1 MKVKLKK
8 RKQSKKGTFSLYL
21 EMYNGSYVNSEGK
34 RILNRKYEYLKL
46 YLIDQPKT
54 NADKEH
60 NKSTENLA
68 NAIRARREIEIQ
80 NGIYGFSNKYKL
92 DVNFVDFVSNLLE
105 SKKNSKGNYGNWDST
120 LKHLKAYAGD
130 HITFNHIDLKFC
142 EGFKDYLVNTAKK
155 SSGESLSSATTS
167 SYFSKFRAALNRAVK
182 EKIISYNPAVDVPT
196 PRIIHKPTVY
206 LTIDELK
213 KIVKAECRYD
223 FLKRAFLF
231 SCYTGLR
238 WSDVQRLKWKNVQK
252 TSEGSLTLSFN
263 QKKTQELQILHV
275 PNQATKFMDE
285 EGTDEDLV
293 FKGLKYSS
301 YMNVELTRWMLNAG
315 ITKRVTFHV
324 SRHTFGVLQLTYG
337 TDIYTLS
344 KLMGHSHLKTTE
356 IYAKVVDSKKKE
368 AASVIPD
375 LD

>member
-8 RKQSKKGTFSLYL
+8 RKQSKKGNISLYL
-21 EMYNGSYVNSEGK
+21 EIYKGSYVNSEGK
-34 RILNRKYEYLKL
+34 RILDRDYEYLNL
-46 YLIDQPKT
+46 YLIDKPKT
-54 NADKEH
+54 NVDKDY
-60 NKSTENLA
+60 NKQTEKLA
-68 NAIRARREIEIQ
+68 NGIKAKRELEIQ
-80 NGIYGFSNKYKL
+80 NGIYGFSNTFKL
-92 DVNFVDFVSNLLE
+92 NANFIDFVSTLLE
-105 SKKNSKGNYGNWDST
+105 SKKSSKGNYGNWDST
-120 LKHLKAYAGD
+120 LKHLKAFAGD

-142 EGFKDYLVNTAKK
+142 EGFKDHLINKAKK
-155 SSGESLSSATTS
+155 SSGEPLSSASTS

-238 WSDVQRLKWKNVQK
+238 WSDVHKLKWGDIQK
-252 TSEGSLTLSFN
+252 TADGKFKMSFN
-263 QKKTQELQILHV
+263 QEKTKELQYLHI
-275 PNQATKFMDE
+275 PNQAKVFMGE
-285 EGTDEDLV
+285 EGAGDELV
-293 FKGLKYSS
+293 FRGLKYSS
-301 YMNVELTRWMLNAG
+301 YMNVELTKWMLNAG

-324 SRHTFGVLQLTYG
+324 SRHTYGVLQLTYG

-356 IYAKVVDSKKKE
+356 VYAKVVDSKKKE